1 MHTANKSA
9 KKCICI
15 TFILPYSS
23 LQRVR
28 RISQTVDVNPENTS
42 LSPNAEIILARVV
55 DGGPALTRAIALRN
69 VFNSELRTQNHLF
82 ASFTSTIQS
91 DSYTQMIN
99 DVKGMETCIKI
110 SNFDRYHASH
120 QI

>member
-1 MHTANKSA
+1 M
-9 KKCICI
+9 I
-15 TFILPYSS
+15 THDKYIEQY
-23 LQRVR
+23 
-28 RISQTVDVNPENTS
+28 
-42 LSPNAEIILARVV
+42 
-55 DGGPALTRAIALRN
+55 
-69 VFNSELRTQNHLF
+69 SELRTQNHLF

-91 DSYTQMIN
+91 DNYTQMIN

>member
-1 MHTANKSA
+1 M
-9 KKCICI
+9 CIFKGI
-15 TFILPYSS
+15 FLTTDVYSR
-23 LQRVR
+23 LKG
-28 RISQTVDVNPENTS
+28 
-42 LSPNAEIILARVV
+42 L
-55 DGGPALTRAIALRN
+55 
-69 VFNSELRTQNHLF
+69 NSELRTQNHLF

-110 SNFDRYHASH
+110 SNFDRYNASH

>member
-1 MHTANKSA
+1 M
-9 KKCICI
+9 
-15 TFILPYSS
+15 
-23 LQRVR
+23 
-28 RISQTVDVNPENTS
+28 
-42 LSPNAEIILARVV
+42 
-55 DGGPALTRAIALRN
+55 
-69 VFNSELRTQNHLF
+69 NSELRTQNHLF